1 MNNLTT
7 KKALVKG
14 MACPLM
20 IRARKVLQ
28 ERKDISLVITGGLH
42 VSSDFAKA
50 FAMGADAVGD
60 WNCSAHS
67 PRLPAIS
74 GLQHGQ
80 VPGGNRDAGPG
91 SAVTLQCG

>member
-50 FAMGADAVGD
+50 FAMGADAG
-60 WNCSAHS
+60 
-67 PRLPAIS
+67 RLE
-74 GLQHGQ
+74 LQ
-80 VPGGNRDAGPG
+80 R
-91 SAVTLQCG
+91 S